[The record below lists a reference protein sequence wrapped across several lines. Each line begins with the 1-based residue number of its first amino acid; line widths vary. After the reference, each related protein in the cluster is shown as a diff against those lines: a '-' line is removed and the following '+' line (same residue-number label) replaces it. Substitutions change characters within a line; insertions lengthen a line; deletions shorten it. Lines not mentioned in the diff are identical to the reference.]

1 MRKLILFALWLC
13 AAVSL
18 GPVSLAVA
26 DQAQTSGQQTA
37 TRETPHTGKQA
48 SGQKAQ
54 ATQPPA
60 IPAGFRPLS
69 LNEGRAIVQDM
80 AWADDEEGLAPD
92 CSHLVHTLYEQAGH
106 PYPYASSLDLYRGT
120 GQFIR
125 VRTPQPGDLIVWRGH
140 VGIVVNPREQSF
152 FSSVTSGAHLG
163 NYRSAYWRSRGYARF
178 YRYLTKSPLKGG
190 GAASEAANRPLQPK
204 EQGVIGTENRP
215 SLQTM
220 NGTPAST
227 GKAAGKAR
235 GDGASSQAHNEVV
248 AATVTRS
255 ENSSPTAPL
264 QIPLRTGG
272 HTPKAADVT
281 AALEAANLEAGE
293 VLRAGNLERLGR
305 PIVVYRQLLVSGV
318 ELKGKRGTAQ
328 IQVEIVAAVTAERM
342 ESQLGWE
349 DHQMELHHTK
359 QGWVMTQGNEIAY
372 VPRDGALRVL
382 AARLAA
388 LTQSTDRSTEK
399 DREQASIIRFLNLLV
414 E

>member
-140 VGIVVNPREQSF
+140 VGIRALLPVFDEEPVKRRRRGERGGEPAAAAERAGSNRHGESAQPSDDE
-152 FSSVTSGAHLG
+152 G
-163 NYRSAYWRSRGYARF
+163 NARTYR
-178 YRYLTKSPLKGG
+178 KGG
-190 GAASEAANRPLQPK
+190 RESARRRRFQPGAQ
-204 EQGVIGTENRP
+204 
-215 SLQTM
+215 
-220 NGTPAST
+220 
-227 GKAAGKAR
+227 
-235 GDGASSQAHNEVV
+235 
-248 AATVTRS
+248 
-255 ENSSPTAPL
+255 
-264 QIPLRTGG
+264 
-272 HTPKAADVT
+272 
-281 AALEAANLEAGE
+281 
-293 VLRAGNLERLGR
+293 
-305 PIVVYRQLLVSGV
+305 
-318 ELKGKRGTAQ
+318 
-328 IQVEIVAAVTAERM
+328 
-342 ESQLGWE
+342 
-349 DHQMELHHTK
+349 
-359 QGWVMTQGNEIAY
+359 
-372 VPRDGALRVL
+372 
-382 AARLAA
+382 
-388 LTQSTDRSTEK
+388 
-399 DREQASIIRFLNLLV
+399 
-414 E
+414 